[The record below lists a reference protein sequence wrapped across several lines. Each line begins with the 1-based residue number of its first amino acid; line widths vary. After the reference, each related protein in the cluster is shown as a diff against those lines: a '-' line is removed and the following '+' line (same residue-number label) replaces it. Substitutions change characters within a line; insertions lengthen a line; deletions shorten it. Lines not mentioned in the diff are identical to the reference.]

1 MRIGLISDTHIPGAA
16 HVLPSGIAGVFKG
29 VDLILHAGDIYL
41 PFVLDELE
49 RIAPVL
55 AASGDDDYGGTLSD
69 RRVKSKQVLEIEGQT
84 LWLVH
89 ESPFFHFM
97 TRGIGKTPSETK
109 APDDPDIIVY
119 GHSHFPSV
127 RDHVGIL
134 FVNPGSPTFP
144 KYRVGLG
151 TVGILTMRSGQAD
164 VEIVQL

>member
-16 HVLPSGIAGVFKG
+16 QSLPAQVAGAFDG
-29 VDLILHAGDIYL
+29 VDLILHAGDVYL

-69 RRVKSKQVLEIEGQT
+69 ERVKNKHVLEFDGRI

-89 ESPFFHFM
+89 ESPFFYFM
-97 TRGIGKTPSETK
+97 TRGRRALEENPPE
-109 APDDPDIIVY
+109 DPHIIVH
-119 GHSHFPSV
+119 GHSHFANV
-127 RDHVGIL
+127 REHVGIL

-144 KYRVGLG
+144 MYRVGLG
-151 TVGILTMRSGQAD
+151 TVAILTIEPDRVHA
-164 VEIVQL
+164 EIVQL